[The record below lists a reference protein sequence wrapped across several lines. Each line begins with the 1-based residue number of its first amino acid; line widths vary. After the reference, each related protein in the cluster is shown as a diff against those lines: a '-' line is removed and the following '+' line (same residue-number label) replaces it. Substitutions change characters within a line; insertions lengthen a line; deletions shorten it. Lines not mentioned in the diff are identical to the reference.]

1 MSLRFLTFFLILLS
15 MDSIAATKLAILGSG
30 TPNPDPERSGS
41 AYAVITNGKAYLV
54 DFGPGVVRSA
64 AALSPS
70 WGGDIEA
77 LEVENLSY
85 AFLTHIHSD
94 HSAGL
99 SDLVLSPW
107 VLRRDERLKLF
118 GPKGLKEMADHITEA
133 YKLDIDYRLNG
144 SQPSNPKGY
153 QTEVTE
159 IFDGFVYKDD
169 NVRVEAFKINHG
181 ELENS
186 FGFVFVTSD
195 KKIVFSGDT
204 AYSERLIEKAADAD
218 ILVHEV
224 YAEETFQQKTKDWQV
239 YHKAHHTSSIDVG
252 KIANKSQ
259 PKKLVLSHILFW
271 GAEEESILRDVK
283 KNFDGKV
290 IFAEDLMVVD

>member
-1 MSLRFLTFFLILLS
+1 MTLRFLAILLILLPF
-15 MDSIAATKLAILGSG
+15 DLIAATKLVILGSG
-30 TPNPDPERSGS
+30 TPNPDPDRSGS
-41 AYAVITNGKAYLV
+41 AYAVINNGKAYLV
-54 DFGPGVVRSA
+54 DFGPGVVRRA

-70 WGGDIEA
+70 WGGNIEA
-77 LEVENLSY
+77 LEVKNLSY

-99 SDLVLSPW
+99 SDLILSPW
-107 VLRRDERLKLF
+107 VLRRDDSLKLF
-118 GPKGLKEMADHITEA
+118 GPKGLKEMADHITKA

-144 SQPSNPKGY
+144 SQPSNPRGY

-181 ELENS
+181 DLENS

-204 AYSERLIEKAADAD
+204 AYSEKLIEKAADAD

-224 YAEETFQQKTKDWQV
+224 YAEETFQQKTKDWQI

-252 KIANKSQ
+252 IIANKSR